1 MMSLT
6 IWTGCSSD
14 SETAKPVVLTGIQID
29 AANVKK
35 TYFASDI
42 LDLSGLV
49 VTANYSNGT
58 SKVLSKEEYEVT
70 PVNGSSFTD
79 DGELT
84 VTVTFNGMSDSFKV
98 NVIAVQLESIELDTT
113 NVKKTYFASEKLDL
127 DGLLVTANYSDGT
140 SRNLENEEYEVTP
153 VNGSSFTNDG
163 EFTVTVTFNGMSDS
177 FKVNV
182 IAVQLESIELDTT
195 NVKKTYF
202 VSEELNL
209 DGLLVTSVSNNGTRK
224 VLSKEEYSVS
234 PSADTIFQTSGEVTV
249 KVIFDGKSNS
259 FKVNVLNNYLTS
271 VQITFPD
278 EYQDKT
284 DLLTYSEESKSFT
297 AAEGYKSYAWW
308 LDGEILSATTGTNY
322 TPENLEIGN
331 HTLMLVVTDSVD
343 ETYSTTATF
352 KVQK

>member
-1 MMSLT
+1 M
-6 IWTGCSSD
+6 
-14 SETAKPVVLTGIQID
+14 
-29 AANVKK
+29 
-35 TYFASDI
+35 
-42 LDLSGLV
+42 
-49 VTANYSNGT
+49 
-58 SKVLSKEEYEVT
+58 
-70 PVNGSSFTD
+70 
-79 DGELT
+79 
-84 VTVTFNGMSDSFKV
+84 
-98 NVIAVQLESIELDTT
+98 
-113 NVKKTYFASEKLDL
+113 
-127 DGLLVTANYSDGT
+127 VTANYSDGT

-308 LDGEILSATTGTNY
+308 LDGEILSETTGTNY

-331 HTLMLVVTDSVD
+331 HSLMLVVTDSVD